1 MNNIIAF
8 DTETKLIGKTQ
19 VVPDFICAQFAI
31 LTEEGKPFSWM
42 RSRLCPD
49 YQEHIRDMF
58 TDPDMHIVTHN
69 AAFDLSVVAKDM
81 PELIPFIWKALDEE
95 RIHDTMI
102 REMLY
107 NLTASG
113 DLDTIELHG
122 VKTRAEYSLAALEK
136 RYLGIDRSAE
146 KEDGDSMRMNYEAVM
161 DMPLAEWPDEFV
173 KYGEEDPEGTLLVF
187 LEQEVERQKL
197 IDRTGYDP
205 FVTEGF
211 RVRVHF
217 ALQTMTT
224 RGNRM
229 DTERVLEVTKE
240 FDTLYNDPALVRPLV
255 LSTFISEYAKASGE
269 KITAEFIAESLEAF
283 EGLDKKEQK
292 KWIGKGI
299 VIPAVPPMPYKN
311 GAKEHLETC
320 YGHKEHPD
328 YSGKTVKDCGCPPKV
343 KGGQPEKGSNNAL
356 WAYIW
361 KAGLENPLMEVWA
374 SDSLI
379 AKLKEEGLFEDFIER
394 GRVIKQNE
402 VPELLCGPNG
412 LPEGWR
418 VSVDKEW
425 LASFA
430 ILDPM
435 LELLAE
441 RRKYAKII
449 TSYLPGLY
457 WVEGMENCPSFLEGE
472 MSKLAGKTPADVVHS
487 CFRPLKR
494 TGRTSSYANKRGKGK
509 NEKYTFPSMNGQQ
522 VDPRIRQCVIPRE
535 GYKLFSIDFSA
546 MELGTAAQTCHSLF
560 GYSVLG
566 DLINEGKD
574 VHSYLGCRIAK
585 ELDHWFGNIVADCSS
600 NDMYDLFLEFKKD
613 DAPCD
618 SEQFA
623 ETFKETGKDEA
634 PTLADFF
641 AYYRKFAKPTGLG
654 YPGGLGPKTFVSYA
668 KATYGVT
675 VDLDTASTLRNIWK
689 STFPEMAQYLVHVG
703 KRCFDPNH
711 ASETK
716 EDADGKKYKKQ
727 FYCYDTPL
735 GMHRAKTDFCACAN
749 GQALQSISAEGA
761 LLGTCEIMRGISG
774 TDEILKDDAD
784 GTANVRPTIF
794 IHDELFGEI
803 RDDDRLT
810 ERVERMQAIL
820 KECME
825 IITPDVRAGTEAC
838 LMNRW
843 SKGAFPYYVDGV
855 LKPYEDMI
863 EGDEPEEIYY
873 LANTKSYCAWE
884 SLFEGEVSGTLIRID
899 KEQFERMAT
908 GLSFNGDRY
917 TTRRLKEAK

>member
-1 MNNIIAF
+1 MNNLIAY
-8 DTETKLIGKTQ
+8 DSETRLIGKTQ
-19 VVPDFICAQFAI
+19 VVPDFICAQFAV
-31 LTEEGKPFSWM
+31 LDEDGKAFAWM
-42 RSRLCPD
+42 RSRNCPD
-49 YQEHIRDMF
+49 YKEQLKSMIE
-58 TDPDMHIVTHN
+58 DPDIHIVCHN
-69 AAFDLSVVAKDM
+69 AAFDLAVLAKEL
-81 PELIPFIWKALDEE
+81 PETVPFIWKALDEE
-95 RIHDTMI
+95 RVHDTMI

-107 NLTASG
+107 NLTATG
-113 DLDTIELHG
+113 DIDTIELNG

-136 RYLGIDRSAE
+136 KYLGIDRTAE
-146 KEDGDSMRMNYEAVM
+146 KEDSDSMRMNYETVM
-161 DMPLAEWPDEFV
+161 DMPMDEWPEEFI

-187 LEQEVERQKL
+187 LEQEVAREKL
-197 IDRTGYDP
+197 VDRTGNDP

-217 ALQTMTT
+217 ALQMMTAT
-224 RGNRM
+224 GNKM
-229 DTERVLEVTKE
+229 DTERVLEVAEE
-240 FDTLYNDPALVRPLV
+240 FDTLYNDPKLVKPLV
-255 LSTFISEYAKASGE
+255 LSTFISEYAKANGE
-269 KITAEFIAESLEAF
+269 KITKEFIAEALEVF
-283 EGLDKKEQK
+283 DDLDEKEQK

-299 VIPAVPPMPYKN
+299 VIPAKEPTPFKN
-311 GAKEHLETC
+311 GAKEHTKDC

-328 YSGKTVKDCGCPPKV
+328 YSGKTVKDCNCPAKM
-343 KGGQPEKGSNNAL
+343 KGGQPEKGSNKAL

-361 KAGLENPLMEVWA
+361 KAGLDNPLMEVWA

-379 AKLKEEGLFEDFIER
+379 AKLKEEGSFEDFIER
-394 GRVIKQNE
+394 GRVIKQDE
-402 VPELLCGPNG
+402 VSTLMESPEG

-430 ILDPM
+430 ILDPL

-441 RRKYAKII
+441 RRNYAKII
-449 TSYLPGLY
+449 TSYLPGLF
-457 WVEGMENCPSFLEGE
+457 WAEGMENCPAILEGE
-472 MSKLAGKTPADVVHS
+472 SSKLGGKVPAEVVHS

-509 NEKYTFPSMNGQQ
+509 NELYTFPSMNGQQ
-522 VDPRIRQCVIPRE
+522 VDPRIRQCVVPRE

-574 VHSYLGCRIAK
+574 VHAYLGCHIAR
-585 ELDHWFGNIVADCSS
+585 ELDEWFGELVATCSS
-600 NDMYDLFLEFKKD
+600 GEVYDLFLEFKKD
-613 DAPCD
+613 ETPCD

-623 ETFKETGKDEA
+623 STFKEMGKEDA

-675 VDLDTASTLRNIWK
+675 VDLDTASTLRDIWK
-689 STFPEMAQYLVHVG
+689 ATFPEMAEYLVHVS
-703 KRCFDPNH
+703 KRCFDPDH
-711 ASETK
+711 APEMT
-716 EDADGKKYKKQ
+716 EDADGNKKKRQ

-735 GMHRAKTDFCACAN
+735 GMHRARTDFCACAN

-761 LLGTCEIMRGISG
+761 LLGTCEIMRGIFAG
-774 TDEILKDDAD
+774 TDEVLRDDED

-803 RDDDRLT
+803 RDDERLT
-810 ERVERMQAIL
+810 ERIEHMQSIL

-825 IITPDVRAGTEAC
+825 IITPDVRASTEAC
-838 LMNRW
+838 IMNRW

-855 LKPYEDMI
+855 LRPYE
-863 EGDEPEEIYY
+863 EA
-873 LANTKSYCAWE
+873 L
-884 SLFEGEVSGTLIRID
+884 
-899 KEQFERMAT
+899 
-908 GLSFNGDRY
+908 DR
-917 TTRRLKEAK
+917 